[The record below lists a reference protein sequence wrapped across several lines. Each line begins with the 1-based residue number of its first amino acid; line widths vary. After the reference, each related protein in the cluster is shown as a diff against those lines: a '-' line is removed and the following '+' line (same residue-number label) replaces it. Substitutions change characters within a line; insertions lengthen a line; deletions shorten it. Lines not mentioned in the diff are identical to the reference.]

1 MNQFDV
7 SGIMMTYSEK
17 VKNARNDERLKDIIR
32 ELKRELDLRRVTF
45 SNPQN

>member
-17 VKNARNDERLKDIIR
+17 AKNARNDERLKDIIR

-45 SNPQN
+45 SNLEN